1 LRGGEPS
8 EETSAMAHGSY
19 NSQRYTV
26 YFSTGIT
33 ADVAVMDKI
42 TTTFRFQVT
51 PWGQVTFR
59 SP

>member
-1 LRGGEPS
+1 
-8 EETSAMAHGSY
+8 MAHGSY